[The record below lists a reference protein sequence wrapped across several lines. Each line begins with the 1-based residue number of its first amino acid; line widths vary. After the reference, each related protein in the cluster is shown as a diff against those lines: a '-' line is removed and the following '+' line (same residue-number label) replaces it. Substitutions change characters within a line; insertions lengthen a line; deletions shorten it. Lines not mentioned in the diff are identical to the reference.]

1 MQQYLSDK
9 LRVISLVSMALVLY
23 IHAGFHADEIAGMTA
38 LDYLQH
44 FLSGL
49 LGRCAVPLFYLISG
63 YLFFLKVPDG
73 FRSVLDKIKKRLR
86 TLLIPYIIGCVFFVV
101 LGVGVALVP
110 GTARFMNSTLLP
122 LQCRPVTDVL
132 YAIFYDAGNGMPCAF
147 HLWFLRDLLLIVL
160 TSPLWYLCLK
170 RLKWVLVAII
180 FVLTYVPIP
189 WLPFQPLFW
198 FVLGDSMVSVSL
210 STLDART
217 TASATVLFLLL
228 SLAQLFMPALVP
240 WHLLNIPIT
249 LLGIV
254 AIWGLYDLVAGRH
267 FELSAHRLLATSCH
281 FVFFIYLFHEPTIN
295 IVRKLI
301 VVALGTNVVGY
312 TTSYL
317 LSPWVF
323 MTCAVA
329 VGVVFRRCLPAVYRF
344 CTGGR

>member
-9 LRVISLVSMALVLY
+9 LRVISLVSMVLVLY

-38 LDYLQH
+38 LDYLQR

-73 FRSVLDKIKKRLR
+73 LRSILGKIRKRMR
-86 TLLIPYIIGCVFFVV
+86 TLLIPYIIGCVFFVAF
-101 LGVGVALVP
+101 GVGVALLP

-122 LQCRPVTDVL
+122 LLRRPLTDVL
-132 YAIFYDAGNGMPCAF
+132 CAIFYDAGSGVPCAF

-170 RLKWVLVAII
+170 RLKWVFVAVT
-180 FVLTYVPIP
+180 FVLTYVSIS
-189 WLPFQPLFW
+189 WLPLQPLFW
-198 FVLGDSMVSVSL
+198 FVLGGSMVSVGL
-210 STLDART
+210 PALGTRT
-217 TASATVLFLLL
+217 TASATELFLLL
-228 SLAQLFMPALVP
+228 SLAQLFMPTLVP

-249 LLGIV
+249 LVGIV

-267 FELSAHRLLATSCH
+267 FALSAHRLLATSCH

-301 VVALGTNVVGY
+301 VAALGTHIVGY
-312 TTSYL
+312 TASYL

-323 MTCAVA
+323 MACAVA
-329 VGVVFRRCLPAVYRF
+329 VGVVFRRYLPTVYHI

>member
-1 MQQYLSDK
+1 M
-9 LRVISLVSMALVLY
+9 VLVLY
-23 IHAGFHADEIAGMTA
+23 IHAGFHADEIVGMTV
-38 LDYLQH
+38 LNYLQH

-101 LGVGVALVP
+101 LRVGVALVP
-110 GTARFMNSTLLP
+110 GTARFMNSTFLP

-147 HLWFLRDLLLIVL
+147 HLWFLRDLLLIVF

-170 RLKWVLVAII
+170 RLKWVFVAII

-198 FVLGDSMVSVSL
+198 FVLGGSMVSVSL

-254 AIWGLYDLVAGRH
+254 AIWGLYDLMAGRH
-267 FELSAHRLLATSCH
+267 FDLNSHRLLATSCH

-323 MTCAVA
+323 MACAVA
-329 VGVVFRRCLPAVYRF
+329 VGVAFRRCLPAVYRF